1 MPAIADARPRL
12 LVIGLDGAEPSLVF
26 GRLAERM
33 PFLNGL
39 AARGFGG
46 PLRSTDPPVSLPAW
60 ASMFTG
66 RDPGELGL
74 YGFRLR
80 TDRGYGPAALAD
92 SRRIRA
98 EWVWDGLSRAGLT
111 STVIGV
117 PGTFPPWPLRG
128 RLVAGVLSPGPEAAF
143 VWPPEQ
149 KAALDALAGPGGYR
163 IDVDGYRT
171 ADKQRLRREV
181 TAVTRARFRVA
192 RAWAAEPDWDLMV
205 LVDMGPDRMHHGF
218 WRDFDPA
225 HRLHRPNGP
234 HAEAIPDFYAAVDRE
249 VARLVAAAGDGVAV
263 LVVSDHGGR
272 AMQGALHVNEWLIQ
286 QGDLRLL
293 RPPAEPG
300 PLRPEQVDWE
310 HTRAWADGG
319 FHARIWINRRGR
331 EPRGAVAAA
340 DYDAYRSGLAERLA
354 AIGDES
360 GRPLGTR
367 VLWPERRYRQLR
379 GVAPDLIA
387 YPGDLAWRAAASVGS
402 GCIHARGND
411 TGPDDANHSVEGIC
425 LWFDPGRAKRDH
437 RRVRSILEIA
447 PLILEHFGLETRE
460 KDWP

>member
-1 MPAIADARPRL
+1 MPAIADPRPRL
-12 LVIGLDGAEPSLVF
+12 LVIGLDGAEPRLVF
-26 GRLAERM
+26 DRLADRM

-39 AARGFGG
+39 AERGCSG

-80 TDRGYGPAALAD
+80 PDRGCGPPVLAD
-92 SRRIRA
+92 ARRIRA
-98 EWVWDGLSRAGLT
+98 EWVWDELSRAGLT
-111 STVIGV
+111 SYVIGV

-128 RLVAGVLSPGPEAAF
+128 RLVAGVLSPGPEADF

-149 KAALDALAGPGGYR
+149 RAALHRLAGPGGYR
-163 IDVDGYRT
+163 IDVEGYRSS
-171 ADKQRLRREV
+171 DKQRLRREV
-181 TAVTRARFRVA
+181 AAVTRARFRVA

-225 HRLHRPNGP
+225 HRLHRPHSP
-234 HAEAIPDFYAAVDRE
+234 HAAAIPDFYAALDRE
-249 VARLVAAAGDGVAV
+249 VADLVAAAGKDTAV
-263 LVVSDHGGR
+263 LVLSDHGGR
-272 AMQGALHVNEWLIQ
+272 AMQGALHINEWLIQ

-293 RPPAEPG
+293 RPPAQAG
-300 PLRPEQVDWE
+300 PLQPEMVDWAR
-310 HTRAWADGG
+310 TRAWADGG

-331 EPRGAVAAA
+331 EPCGAVDPA
-340 DYDAYRSGLAERLA
+340 DYDAYRAGLAERLE
-354 AIGDES
+354 AIGDEA

-367 VLWPERRYRQLR
+367 VLWPERIYRQLR

-387 YPGDLAWRAAASVGS
+387 YPGDLAWRAAASVG
-402 GCIHARGND
+402 GGRIHARGND
-411 TGPDDANHSVEGIC
+411 TGPDDANHSAAGIC
-425 LWFDPGRAKRDH
+425 LWFDPGRAKSEYQQ
-437 RRVRSILEIA
+437 VRSILEIA
-447 PLILEHFGLETRE
+447 PLIREHFGIETRE